1 MLIRRFERAHN
12 GDIAWPL
19 AVSAASRSVVLEGML
34 EGMLEEGVDL
44 ALMRGLADDR
54 WRIKAVSEHAP
65 Q

>member
-1 MLIRRFERAHN
+1 M
-12 GDIAWPL
+12 
-19 AVSAASRSVVLEGML
+19 LEGML

-65 Q
+65 QQCQCLVHAEWSG